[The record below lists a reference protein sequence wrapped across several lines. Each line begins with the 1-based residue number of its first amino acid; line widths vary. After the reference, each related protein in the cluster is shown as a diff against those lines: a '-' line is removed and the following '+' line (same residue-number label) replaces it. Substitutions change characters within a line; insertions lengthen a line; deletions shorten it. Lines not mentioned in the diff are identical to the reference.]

1 MTDEKAAKAAEY
13 RKKYEQQRVM
23 KGVSF
28 HKEKE
33 ADLLRFI
40 ENVDFSQLVKEM
52 LRERM
57 RK

>member
-1 MTDEKAAKAAEY
+1 MDDEKAKKAAEY

-33 ADLLRFI
+33 ADLLKFI
-40 ENVDFSQLVKEM
+40 ENVDFSQLVKDM

-57 RK
+57 KK